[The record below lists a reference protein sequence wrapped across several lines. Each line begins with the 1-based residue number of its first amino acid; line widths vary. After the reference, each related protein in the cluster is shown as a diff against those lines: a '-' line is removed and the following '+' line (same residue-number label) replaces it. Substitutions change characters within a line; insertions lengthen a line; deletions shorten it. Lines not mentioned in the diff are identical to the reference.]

1 MRGRLSAYVR
11 KTAAVKIDKTKAR
24 YWGEYKLTAP
34 MLAPDLP
41 HSAYQY
47 GTGVKSRP
55 SKKAPPK
62 TWG

>member
-1 MRGRLSAYVR
+1 VRGRLSAYVR

-24 YWGEYKLTAP
+24 YRGEYKLTAP

-41 HSAYQY
+41 HSAYQH
-47 GTGVKSRP
+47 GTGVKARP